1 MSDVTIQLNTP
12 YECLQDLVSLLTEGL
27 YKREYNIMLYSQNL
41 NVNNVKLSVSLD
53 VYLWLLEV
61 KNKYKLK
68 WII

>member
-1 MSDVTIQLNTP
+1 MNDITIQLNCP
-12 YECLQDLVSLLTEGL
+12 YDSLKDLVSLLNIKE

-41 NVNNVKLSVSLD
+41 NVNNVKVNVSLD

>member
-1 MSDVTIQLNTP
+1 MNDITIQLNTP
-12 YECLQDLVSLLTEGL
+12 YECLKDLVSLLTEGL

-41 NVNNVKLSVSLD
+41 NVNNVKLSVSLER
-53 VYLWLLEV
+53 YLWLLEI